1 MEFGAY
7 IEAIVPALFGGLTFC
22 LMALY
27 SYITIATPEED
38 RVFRFG
44 IFAMFVTALP
54 FLNVISGPLYRTL
67 GYKCKLNC
75 VSSIVSESILFLLF
89 RVF

>member
-7 IEAIVPALFGGLTFC
+7 IEAIVPALFGGSTF
-22 LMALY
+22 LFMAAY

-44 IFAMFVTALP
+44 IFAMFVNASP
-54 FLNVISGPLYRTL
+54 FLNIVSGPLYRTL
-67 GYKCKLNC
+67 GYKRMLKQRCHRNRTKL
-75 VSSIVSESILFLLF
+75 
-89 RVF
+89 